1 MSIHWEEPWG
11 GYWQSRAQSGFCHL
25 STYVALAQS
34 SAFLSFSFL
43 CFMIGSLIPGLP
55 TSEALGTLKE
65 IEHSDSYEST
75 PVS

>member
-1 MSIHWEEPWG
+1 MSVHWEESRA

-34 SAFLSFSFL
+34 LAFLSFNSL

-55 TSEALGTLKE
+55 TSEALGALKK
-65 IEHSDSYEST
+65 IEHSNLYEST
-75 PVS
+75 PVL